1 MPSWSEV
8 LGDGSISRQK
18 TLGMPGR
25 FEPLHAPLA
34 LTRRPMRIFT
44 SVIEIA
50 TLTMFDPRQNLALRG
65 AVAFQLIRDDHP
77 GDILTTFE
85 QLAEKLLRGLFVA
98 PALHQNIENIV
109 VLVHRPPQVMP
120 LTMNG
125 EKYLIQVLLVTRPR

>member
-18 TLGMPGR
+18 TLGMTRG
-25 FEPLHAPLA
+25 FKPLHPALA
-34 LTRRPMRIFT
+34 LPCRAMRVFT

-65 AVAFQLIRDDHP
+65 AVTFQLIRDDHP
-77 GDILTTFE
+77 GDILTAFE

-98 PALHQNIENIV
+98 PPLDEDVQDVV
-109 VLVHRPPQVMP
+109 VLIHRAPEIMAFA
-120 LTMNG
+120 
-125 EKYLIQVLLVTRPR
+125 IDC